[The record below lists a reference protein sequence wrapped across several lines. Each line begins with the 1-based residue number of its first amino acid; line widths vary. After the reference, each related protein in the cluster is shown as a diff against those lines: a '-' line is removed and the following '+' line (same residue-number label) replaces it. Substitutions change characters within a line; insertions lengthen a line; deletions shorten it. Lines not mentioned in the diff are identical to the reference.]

1 MITLVSGG
9 ALFHLFNYIHGYSLI
24 WYQRNISCDMTFSL
38 FWHDLLFYDNSK
50 TFDNITTRNGFLAW
64 VWKITYLSDLLQQ
77 MFLRDAKQA
86 DVLLNQQDNF
96 LSKEE
101 VPVCTTVFMF
111 IVYLPR
117 LLLYLGLSL
126 KPSFIFWL
134 ILEAVNIFYLKKKH
148 YPRLVDYFW
157 LQFSCPEL
165 AYCFCCIE
173 FVSLFFTLCLSACLS
188 LCLSVALSLCLCLSE
203 RARLHVMHAYKE
215 ITRQSLHLNFFNPR
229 RCCVVPW
236 PVTIVFP
243 QMIWH
248 FMVFKNNI
256 RCNFTN
262 KKVWVY

>member
-9 ALFHLFNYIHGYSLI
+9 ALFHLFNYIRGYSLI

-38 FWHDLLFYDNSK
+38 FWHDLLFCDDSM
-50 TFDNITTRNGFLAW
+50 TFDNITTGNGFLAW

-134 ILEAVNIFYLKKKH
+134 ILEAVNIFYFKKKNTTPDLLTTFGCNFLALNLH
-148 YPRLVDYFW
+148 IVFVVLNLLVC
-157 LQFSCPEL
+157 FSLSVCQH
-165 AYCFCCIE
+165 ACH
-173 FVSLFFTLCLSACLS
+173 SACLS
-188 LCLSVALSLCLCLSE
+188 LSLSVCAYLSLQGCMSC
-203 RARLHVMHAYKE
+203 MH
-215 ITRQSLHLNFFNPR
+215 IR
-229 RCCVVPW
+229 R
-236 PVTIVFP
+236 
-243 QMIWH
+243 
-248 FMVFKNNI
+248 
-256 RCNFTN
+256 
-262 KKVWVY
+262 